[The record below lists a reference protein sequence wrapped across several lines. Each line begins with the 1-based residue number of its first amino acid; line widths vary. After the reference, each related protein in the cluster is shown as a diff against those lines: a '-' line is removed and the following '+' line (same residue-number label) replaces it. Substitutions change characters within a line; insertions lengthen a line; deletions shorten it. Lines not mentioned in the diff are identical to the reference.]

1 VPKSFGSYNNRLLAE
16 KTNFSPKKD
25 RTGGLNFP
33 TFAEQFLGMEQKAS
47 LLGVVQSLYKWR
59 KHIVIICGIAGLG
72 TALISLFLPNYYQA
86 STLFYAAH
94 PDLAKPEILFNRG
107 NQLRSF
113 YYGGEEDV
121 DRLLTIGESAELLDY
136 LVDSF
141 DLYERYDIN
150 PELPKAPIRVREEFL
165 SLYEVQRNKRDA
177 IDLSV
182 EDRDPEIAAQMAN
195 AARMKIN
202 ELAQLLIKKNQEY
215 TLKAYRSNLQNKA
228 SNLNQL
234 GDSLALER
242 AQYEIYNI
250 QAQSEILTGQYS
262 SARAQLARETSKLNT
277 LRDNRSI
284 PRDTIAYLSAT
295 VNGLETQVDSLSAQ
309 MERFRTGMARIQ
321 RLEKEYVDANQTLSE
336 DRERTKQLQATYDA
350 DISAII
356 LVEEAEVP
364 VVKSRPRRSIIVI
377 AAGAI
382 AFIFSV
388 LGVLLLEAYRSI
400 KWREVFK
407 DA

>member
-1 VPKSFGSYNNRLLAE
+1 
-16 KTNFSPKKD
+16 
-25 RTGGLNFP
+25 
-33 TFAEQFLGMEQKAS
+33 MEQKAS

-59 KHIVIICGIAGLG
+59 KHIVIICGVAGLG
-72 TALISLFLPNYYQA
+72 TALITLFLPNYYQA

-113 YYGGEEDV
+113 YYGGEDDV
-121 DRLLTIGESAELLDY
+121 DRLLTIGESGELLDY
-136 LVDSF
+136 LIDSF
-141 DLYERYDIN
+141 DLYDRYDIN
-150 PELPKAPIRVREEFL
+150 PDLPKAPIRVREELL
-165 SLYEVQRNKRDA
+165 SLYTIQRNKREA

-182 EDRDPEIAAQMAN
+182 EDRDPEVAAKMAN
-195 AARMKIN
+195 AARDKIDV
-202 ELAQLLIKKNQEY
+202 LAQQLIKTNQKR
-215 TLKAYRSNLQNKA
+215 TLQAYLNNLQSKGA
-228 SNLNQL
+228 NLNQL
-234 GDSLALER
+234 GDSLADVR
-242 AQYEIYNI
+242 AKYGIYNVP
-250 QAQSEILTGQYS
+250 AQSELLTGQYS
-262 SARAQLARETSKLNT
+262 TARAKLAREASKLKA

-295 VNGLETQVDSLSAQ
+295 VNGLETQVDSLGAQ
-309 MERFRTGMARIQ
+309 MDRFRSGMSRILS
-321 RLEKEYVDANQTLSE
+321 LEKEYVDANQTLSD

-350 DISAII
+350 EISAII

-364 VVKSRPRRSIIVI
+364 VLKSRPHRSVIVI

-388 LGVLLLEAYRSI
+388 LGVLLLEAYRSV
-400 KWREVFK
+400 KWQEVFK